1 MTWVLANLDLIGGLT
16 ASHVAIAVPAIVAS
30 LLISVPLGWWAHR
43 NRVARSLLLT
53 STGIAYALPSL
64 PLFVV
69 LPAILGTRILDPLNL
84 VVALALYGVA
94 LLVRTVTEA
103 FDAVGGDLRD
113 AAAAVGHSPAQRF
126 WRVDLP
132 LAGPPLLAGLRVV
145 SASTLSLVSV
155 GALIGVPSLGTLF
168 TDGYLRSFLT
178 EIVVGLAGT
187 VALAVVFD
195 LVIVY
200 GGRLVMPWVRA
211 TDVRRGA

>member
-1 MTWVLANLDLIGGLT
+1 M
-16 ASHVAIAVPAIVAS
+16 VAGAPAA
-30 LLISVPLGWWAHR
+30 
-43 NRVARSLLLT
+43 ARE
-53 STGIAYALPSL
+53 
-64 PLFVV
+64 
-69 LPAILGTRILDPLNL
+69 R
-84 VVALALYGVA
+84 
-94 LLVRTVTEA
+94 LVRATEA

-126 WRVDLP
+126 WRVDLRV
-132 LAGPPLLAGLRVV
+132 AAPPLLAGLRVV

-200 GGRLVMPWVRA
+200 GGRRVMPWVRA